1 MEARPP
7 LDEGRMDRDLR
18 CRPGYTIQFCKHG
31 ANSYKQHNLCAKQSP
46 ERHCSMKDFSERI
59 FQYRHFLS
67 QRRNE
72 TSRGEEDGGGG
83 NFITH
88 DLYSAARSPAGLSIA
103 WQTWNPDQDL
113 DLCFGTLHQH
123 FSAGLDESLI
133 CSSTIISMHVHNL
146 GRIYTKCEHAFS

>member
-18 CRPGYTIQFCKHG
+18 CRPGYTIRFCKHG

-46 ERHCSMKDFSERI
+46 EHHCSMKDFSERI

-72 TSRGEEDGGGG
+72 TSHGEEDGGGG

-103 WQTWNPDQDL
+103 
-113 DLCFGTLHQH
+113 
-123 FSAGLDESLI
+123 
-133 CSSTIISMHVHNL
+133 
-146 GRIYTKCEHAFS
+146 